1 MKKTVFKVV
10 ITFCFAIA
18 MILSSCGDE
27 DNNDNNV
34 NNNNGDG
41 TNYKTYGDFR
51 YTEDGSTVTIT
62 GYTGNGGAVNIP
74 STINGKPVVSIG
86 NFAFGYNQLISVTIP
101 DSVTTIGD
109 CAFLYNQLTS
119 VTIGNSVTTIGDHAF
134 YNNQLTS
141 VTIGN
146 SVTTIGS
153 YAFYGNKLTSV
164 NIPNSVTTI
173 GDYAFS
179 DNLLT
184 SVTIGANVTLGDR
197 AFNDNYNSG
206 SGFETAYINGGK
218 LSGRY
223 TRPNING
230 TTWTKQV
237 S

>member
-1 MKKTVFKVV
+1 MKKNSVFKVF
-10 ITFCFAIA
+10 IAFCVAIA
-18 MILSSCGDE
+18 MIFGSCGDE

-119 VTIGNSVTTIGDHAF
+119 VTIGNSVTTIGR
-134 YNNQLTS
+134 
-141 VTIGN
+141 
-146 SVTTIGS
+146 

-164 NIPNSVTTI
+164 TIPDSVTTI
-173 GDYAFS
+173 GDCAFLY
-179 DNLLT
+179 NQLT

-197 AFNDNYNSG
+197 AFNDTYNNG
-206 SGFETAYINGGK
+206 SGFETAYINGSK
-218 LSGRY
+218 QSGRY
-223 TRPNING
+223 TRTNINN
-230 TTWTKQV
+230 TNWTRQV